1 MNESIISV
9 RYTKALFSLALD
21 KDMLDVVKND
31 METVYV
37 VMNESK
43 ELQQVFQNPV
53 LKPSNKNKIIN
64 LIFKSFN
71 KITISFIGILI
82 KNRREEYL
90 HDISRN
96 FLEKYKQ
103 YKGIETTVLTTAV
116 SVDNEMLEKVKE
128 LIKKVIKKEIDI
140 SNQIDDRIIGGFLI
154 RVGDRQIDA
163 SVQSHLSKI
172 KRKLLDTTIN

>member
-21 KDMLDVVKND
+21 KGLLDVVKND
-31 METVYV
+31 METVYF
-37 VMNESK
+37 VMNESE
-43 ELQQVFQNPV
+43 ELQNIFQNPV
-53 LKPSNKNKIIN
+53 LNASHKNEIVK

-96 FLEKYKQ
+96 FLEKYKH
-103 YKGIETTVLTTAV
+103 YKGIETANLTTAV
-116 SVDNEMLEKVKE
+116 SVDKKMLEKVKE
-128 LIKKVIKKEIDI
+128 LIKKLIKKEIEI
-140 SNQIDDRIIGGFLI
+140 SNQIDNRIIGGFLI

-163 SVQSHLSKI
+163 TVQTNLNII
-172 KRKLLDTTIN
+172 KRKLLNTTIN